1 MKRYPT
7 FPQVVFVS
15 VENEAS
21 GADYLLAHGNK
32 QEALEH
38 ADPIVVGMY
47 KFVEAHKVQS
57 GISVW
62 TKRRTRK
69 TA

>member
-7 FPQVVFVS
+7 FPQVIFVS
-15 VENEAS
+15 VEAEAS
-21 GADYLLAHGNK
+21 GADYMLVHGNK
-32 QEALEH
+32 QEALEQ
-38 ADPIVVGMY
+38 ADPIVVGIY
-47 KFVEAHKVQS
+47 KFVEAHKVE
-57 GISVW
+57 GGVPLW